1 MRKLKLTRARQECF
15 LKALSDS
22 GSVTTAAAVAG
33 TSRTRV
39 YELRKA
45 DPAFASAWEDAEE
58 MAADRLEDEA
68 RRRAVEGVAEPLVS
82 AGKLVRDDNGQPVMV
97 QRYSDNLLMA
107 LLKARRPP
115 RRLARC
121 PLPALQ
127 SVADAPY
134 AIVSIAAEVATGAIT
149 PSEAAELLRL
159 VEAYLKA
166 VEASEFDRR
175 LQLIEAK
182 SDAKRP

>member
-1 MRKLKLTRARQECF
+1 
-15 LKALSDS
+15 
-22 GSVTTAAAVAG
+22 
-33 TSRTRV
+33 
-39 YELRKA
+39 
-45 DPAFASAWEDAEE
+45 
-58 MAADRLEDEA
+58 
-68 RRRAVEGVAEPLVS
+68 VAEPLVS

-107 LLKARRPP
+107 LLKAHRPP
-115 RRLARC
+115 RRERLVRC

-127 SVADAPY
+127 SAADAPY

-159 VEAYLKA
+159 VEAFLKA
-166 VEASEFDRR
+166 IEASEFDRR

-182 SDAKRP
+182 IDAKRP